1 MRFSERIRAAAR
13 AFVTGPG
20 VVDPYEIVWGHDE
33 SAFSPEEYGNYLATS
48 NAVYACASLRADTL
62 SGIPLKCYQ
71 LKGKKKIEVEDGPII
86 QLMRKV
92 NDFWTMN
99 RLLAMTELSLC
110 MWGKNYWAVER
121 GSWSAGRPPKEIWWM
136 KPDRVKV
143 HPDPMNYVRGFEY
156 FPNNGS
162 ESIWFDPDEVIWM
175 RFPNP
180 LDEFSG
186 LSPLAAARMAADLA
200 SGAAKSNLYLFQ
212 QGYQAG
218 GIIMPPK
225 GGTLTPEQAK
235 ELEASIDK
243 RFKGVDKAHRWGVLR
258 FETEMKSLHVTPRD
272 AEFLGSLKWSLEEV
286 ARAYKIPLDMI
297 GGQRTYENVQAAER
311 AFWYRTMEPE
321 SRFITSELVEQ
332 LLPMFKGIGGPGVD
346 LIEFDLSKVP
356 ILQDAESEKWK
367 RSEGQIKIGAITI
380 NQWRKETGQES
391 VVWGDVWWAPVT
403 VMPVESDQVPSET
416 VPSVSVAGEGG
427 SSSEGVP
434 STPVSGT
441 TSEEAGR
448 LVARAMFGKPN
459 NARMVELNG
468 EEHQRLW
475 RRFERFSKMW
485 EKKVGK
491 DVAAMF
497 ERQRESVIARLK
509 SDNGLAAQNAAQRI
523 ERITNRPGNGK
534 LKVLATRTVEDV
546 VKKPFDKPEWVKKFR
561 VMMRA
566 LLVDLVEE
574 AGGDALEALGLTIG
588 FVVKQPL
595 VQRFIERQA
604 QRFAVEVNDTTWE
617 MLKESLSEGLGA
629 GEEMPKLL
637 ERVGEVM
644 GERIRSSE
652 EVIARTEVNRAA
664 NGGTLEAWRQSEVV
678 EKKGWLSAL
687 LPDRTRDSHIEAHVR
702 YQASPIGLD
711 EDFEVGSGS
720 GPHPGAMGAPEE
732 DINCLCTMTAVVT
745 KSEEEG
751 GE

>member
-20 VVDPYEIVWGHDE
+20 VVDPFEAAYGHD
-33 SAFSPEEYGNYLATS
+33 SSPYMPEAYGNYLSSS
-48 NAVYACASLRADTL
+48 NPVYACVTLRSDMLAS
-62 SGIPLKCYQ
+62 IPLKCYR
-71 LKGKKKIEVEDGPII
+71 GKRRKKAEVEEGPVVD
-86 QLMRKV
+86 LMDKV
-92 NDFWTMN
+92 NPFWTMN
-99 RLLAMTELSLC
+99 RLMQMTEQSLGI
-110 MWGKNYWAVER
+110 WGQTFWFVER
-121 GSWSAGRPPKEIWWM
+121 GESTKGMPREIWWA
-136 KPDRVKV
+136 KANRVTIYN
-143 HPDPMNYVRGFEY
+143 DPNDYIRGFEY
-156 FPNNGS
+156 TPAFGGEP
-162 ESIWFDPDEVIWM
+162 IWFEPHETVWF
-175 RFPNP
+175 RYPNSE
-180 LDEFSG
+180 DEFAP
-186 LSPLAAARMAADLA
+186 LSPLAAARLAADLGNNA
-200 SGAAKSNLYLFQ
+200 GKSNLNLFR
-212 QGYQAG
+212 QGYMAG
-218 GIIMPPK
+218 GFIMPPK

-235 ELEASIDK
+235 ELEGRIDK
-243 RFKGVDKAHRWGVLR
+243 RFMGVDKAHRWGVLR
-258 FETEMKSLHVTPRD
+258 FETEMKNLNVTPKD
-272 AEFLGSLKWSLEEV
+272 AEFLGSLAWSLEDV

-321 SRFITSELVEQ
+321 SRFIASEINEQ
-332 LLPMFKGIGGPGVD
+332 LLPMFGASGRVD
-346 LIEFDLSKVP
+346 SVEFDLSKVP
-356 ILQDAESEKWK
+356 ILQEAEGERWE
-367 RSEGQIKIGAITI
+367 RENEQIAVGAITV
-380 NQWRKETGQES
+380 NEWREEHGLKP
-391 VVWGDVWWAPVT
+391 VAWGNVWWAPGT

-448 LVARAMFGKPN
+448 LVARAMFGKPSN
-459 NARMVELNG
+459 SRMVELNG

-475 RRFERFSKMW
+475 RKFERFSKKW

-566 LLVDLVEE
+566 LLMDLVEE
-574 AGGDALEALGLTIG
+574 AGGDALEALGLSIG

-604 QRFAVEVNDTTWE
+604 QRFAVKVNDTTWE

-678 EKKGWLSAL
+678 EKKSWLSAL

-702 YQASPIGLD
+702 YQANPIGLD

-751 GE
+751 GA